1 MSRAELDWL
10 CVRIPDTPRSRFG
23 VRPPADKRKVVGGT
37 FWILHNAAKW
47 KGFPR
52 RFGSKST
59 VHRWFQKWVAD
70 GLFEEIL
77 RTAGSLVEERDG
89 YRLYECFIDA
99 TFSKGRAAAQESA

>member
-23 VRPPADKRKVVGGT
+23 GRPPADKRKVVGGT

-99 TFSKGRAAAQESA
+99 TFSEGRAAAQESA